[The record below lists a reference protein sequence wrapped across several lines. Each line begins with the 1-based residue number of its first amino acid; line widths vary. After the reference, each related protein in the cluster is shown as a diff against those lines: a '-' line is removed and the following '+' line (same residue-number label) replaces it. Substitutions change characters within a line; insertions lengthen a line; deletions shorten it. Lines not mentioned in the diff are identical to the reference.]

1 MIHTDPY
8 GLRRVVSPA
17 GVLPQAAERLD
28 PTSPLTGTEIEI
40 AVESINLDSASF
52 RQISEQAEADPE
64 LMRSVVLGIVHN
76 RGKMQNPVTGSG
88 GMLIGTVTRQAC
100 GDDLVGKTVAT
111 LISLTSTPLQ
121 LDGALEAWDTKSEVI
136 ATHGRAI
143 VFSAAALAQV
153 PDDIDQSVA
162 LAVYDVCGAPAL
174 TSRILGKAMI
184 SGSARHLVVLGGG
197 KSAVL
202 ASAAARQLGVHVT
215 AVVPTQHEAD
225 ALRAQSLFTTVLV
238 GDAQNPVA
246 VRDVLLRHGSLG
258 DVTLVC
264 VNAPGC
270 EHAAL
275 LATRPGGAVI
285 YFSMATQFSV
295 VALGAEALVHDVDL
309 IIGSGYVPGHA
320 AMAIDLV
327 RNDPALLTFFS
338 TRDDHDQRTDES

>member
-52 RQISEQAEADPE
+52 RQIREQAEADPE
-64 LMRSVVLGIVHN
+64 LMRSVVLDIVGN

-88 GMLIGTVTRQAC
+88 GMLIGTVTRQAN

-121 LDGALEAWDTKSEVI
+121 LDGALEAWDTQSEVI

-174 TSRILGKAMI
+174 TSRILGRSLI
-184 SGSARHLVVLGGG
+184 SGSATHLVVLGGG

-202 ASAAARQLGVHVT
+202 ASAAARQLGVQVT
-215 AVVPTQHEAD
+215 AVVPTRGEAD

-246 VRDVLLRHGSLG
+246 VRDELLRHGSLG

-320 AMAIDLV
+320 EMAIDLV